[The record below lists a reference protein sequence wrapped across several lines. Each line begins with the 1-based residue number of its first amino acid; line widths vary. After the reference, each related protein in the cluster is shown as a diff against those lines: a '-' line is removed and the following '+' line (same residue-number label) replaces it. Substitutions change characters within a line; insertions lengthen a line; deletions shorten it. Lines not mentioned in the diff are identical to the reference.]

1 LYYGAFDKT
10 GGPQLLETAYGSASD
25 ILLPLRDWRTMS
37 GAMPFLTERVENCR
51 AFGRPVQKI
60 FGDRLERA
68 QQFRANNLQSM
79 VFLNRGDHF
88 QAVPMPSEAQWAPVF
103 GISVADF
110 DGDGQEDLFLAQN
123 FFGTPS
129 EGWRQD
135 AGRGLLL
142 KGDGSGGL
150 KPMPGQESG
159 IRIYGEQRGCAVCD
173 YDGDGRVDLVVA
185 QNGQSTRV
193 LHNLGAKPG
202 LRLRLKGPS
211 ANPTGIGAV
220 ARVRHQGKLGPA
232 RELHAGSGYWSQDS
246 AIQVVSADGVDQLWV
261 RWPGGKVV
269 NVEVPPAAREVEVN
283 EQGLLKML
291 R

>member
-1 LYYGAFDKT
+1 
-10 GGPQLLETAYGSASD
+10 
-25 ILLPLRDWRTMS
+25 
-37 GAMPFLTERVENCR
+37 
-51 AFGRPVQKI
+51 
-60 FGDRLERA
+60 
-68 QQFRANNLQSM
+68 
-79 VFLNRGDHF
+79 
-88 QAVPMPSEAQWAPVF
+88 
-103 GISVADF
+103 VADF

-193 LHNLGAKPG
+193 LHNVGAKPG

-269 NVEVPPAAREVEVN
+269 NVEVPPDAREVEVN